1 MIAAKYK
8 IGKWVFS
15 TLAKNLGFLS
25 YISTTFQN
33 GASPPRQKT
42 LKIQK
47 NSGGGAGYTISVAG
61 GGVGLPSPIVFNL
74 GRQDSHKK

>member
-1 MIAAKYK
+1 MIAAKCK

-33 GASPPRQKT
+33 GASPPAKRRSKYKKT
-42 LKIQK
+42 A
-47 NSGGGAGYTISVAG
+47 GGGAGYTISVAG